1 MSASDC
7 GRFAP
12 SPTGDLHFGS
22 LTTALASFLQARAQG
37 GRWLIRIED
46 LDRAR
51 EVPGAAARILRTLER
66 LGLYWDGEVTYQSRR
81 LPLYQTALAE
91 LARQERLYACTC
103 SRRQLCVQQTDTSE
117 LIYPGTCRHQNWP
130 LDRGAVRIRVP
141 TGCVD
146 FEDLLHG
153 RQAQDL
159 AAQVGDFVLRRADGV
174 IAYQLAVVVDDAAQ
188 GITEIVRGCDLLA
201 STPRQIFLQR
211 CLGLSTP
218 RHLHVP
224 LAIQPG
230 SGKLSKHLRAQA
242 VLVHRP
248 IQVLSAALRFLGQTL
263 PEGAADASPAELLHH
278 AAAHWRIEAIP
289 RVQAQPAPAAYIA
302 MDSA

>member
-1 MSASDC
+1 VHLPGC

-37 GRWLIRIED
+37 ARWLVRIED

-51 EVPGAAARILRTLER
+51 EVPDVAARILHTLER
-66 LGLYWDGEVTYQSRR
+66 LGLCWDGEVAYQSQR

-91 LARQERLYACTC
+91 LTRQKLLYACTC
-103 SRRQLCVQQTDTSE
+103 SRRQLRAQQTDMTE

-130 LDRGAVRIRVP
+130 MDRGAVRVRVP
-141 TGCVD
+141 TGYVD

-153 RQAQDL
+153 RQVQDL
-159 AAQVGDFVLRRADGV
+159 VDQVGDFLLRRADGV

-188 GITEIVRGCDLLA
+188 GITEVVRGCDLLA

-211 CLGLSTP
+211 CLGLPTP
-218 RHLHVP
+218 RYLHAP
-224 LAIQPG
+224 LAVQPG
-230 SGKLSKHLRAQA
+230 TGKLSKHLRAQA
-242 VLVHRP
+242 VRAHPP
-248 IQVLSAALRFLGQTL
+248 IQVLIAALRFLGQAL
-263 PEGAADASPAELLHH
+263 PEGAADASPAELLRHV
-278 AAAHWRIEAIP
+278 AAHWRIEAIP
-289 RVQAQPAPAAYIA
+289 RVQAQPAPAAFA
-302 MDSA
+302 ASTLG